1 MPETIDT
8 VVIGAGQAGLCASY
22 ELRRRGRDH
31 LVLEKG
37 RVAERWRSQR
47 WDSFTLVTPNWTL
60 RLPNHPYDRDPDG
73 FLPRDEV
80 VRYLERFAE
89 DVDPPLRTGVEVRRV
104 GPGRDGSRFRLDTSD
119 GPLEADQVVVAVGT
133 FQRPR
138 IPDGANGL
146 PDTIRQVPAADY
158 RRPGALP
165 DGAVLVVGSGQSG
178 TQIARELND
187 GGRRVFLS
195 VGGAPRLPRRYRG
208 ADLFAWADRLGLF
221 RRTVDALDDP
231 SERFSPNPHVSGR
244 EGGRDV
250 NLHAFARDGVRLL
263 GRFRGARDGRARF
276 APDLHDSLRTIDQ
289 GVQELLAG
297 IDALI
302 EREGLDAPPADPD
315 PGPQD
320 GYRQEQTEELELEAA
335 GIGSVVWAT
344 GFAWEFS
351 WLDLPVLD
359 DVGYPSQERGVSPV
373 PGLYFLGLH
382 WLHTLASGLLYG
394 VVDDAEHV
402 VAALDAEAEGG

>member
-1 MPETIDT
+1 MPETVDT

-60 RLPNHPYDRDPDG
+60 RLQDHPYDRDPDG
-73 FLPRDEV
+73 YLPRDAV
-80 VRYLERFAE
+80 VRYLESFAE

-104 GPGRDGSRFRLDTSD
+104 GAGRGDSRFRLDTSD

-138 IPDGANGL
+138 IPAGADRL

-158 RRPGALP
+158 RRPEALP
-165 DGAVLVVGSGQSG
+165 EGAVLVVGSGQSG
-178 TQIARELND
+178 TQIARELNEA
-187 GGRRVFLS
+187 GRRVYLS

-208 ADLFAWADRLGLF
+208 ADLFVWADRLGMF

-244 EGGRDV
+244 E
-250 NLHAFARDGVRLL
+250 
-263 GRFRGARDGRARF
+263 DGRARF
-276 APDLHDSLRTIDQ
+276 APDLHASLRTIDH
-289 GVQELLAG
+289 GVDELLAG

-302 EREGLDAPPADPD
+302 ERDGLDAPPADHD

-320 GYRQEQTEELELEAA
+320 GYRQEETEELDLEAA

-344 GFAWEFS
+344 GYAWDFS

-359 DVGYPSQERGVSPV
+359 DVGYPVQERGVAPV
-373 PGLYFLGLH
+373 PGLH

-394 VVDDAEHV
+394 VAADAEHV
-402 VAALDAEAEGG
+402 VAALDAEARRS

>member
-1 MPETIDT
+1 MPETVDT

-60 RLPNHPYDRDPDG
+60 RLPDHPYDRDPDG
-73 FLPRDEV
+73 FLPRDAV
-80 VRYLERFAE
+80 VRYLESFAE

-104 GPGRDGSRFRLDTSD
+104 GAGRGGSRFRLDTSD

-138 IPDGANGL
+138 IPAGVDRL

-158 RRPGALP
+158 RLPEALP
-165 DGAVLVVGSGQSG
+165 EGAVLVVGSGQSG

-187 GGRRVFLS
+187 AGRRVYLS

-208 ADLFAWADRLGLF
+208 ADLFVWVDRLGMF

-263 GRFRGARDGRARF
+263 GRFRGARDGRARRTATGRKRRRSSIWKPPASAAWCGPPATPGTSRGWTCRCSTTSATPF
-276 APDLHDSLRTIDQ
+276 RSVASLRF
-289 GVQELLAG
+289 
-297 IDALI
+297 
-302 EREGLDAPPADPD
+302 
-315 PGPQD
+315 PGSTSWD
-320 GYRQEQTEELELEAA
+320 
-335 GIGSVVWAT
+335 ST
-344 GFAWEFS
+344 GCT
-351 WLDLPVLD
+351 
-359 DVGYPSQERGVSPV
+359 PSPR
-373 PGLYFLGLH
+373 
-382 WLHTLASGLLYG
+382 ASCT
-394 VVDDAEHV
+394 
-402 VAALDAEAEGG
+402 